1 MKAGQALAVICITA
15 VLLAGCEST
24 GLGRNMYYSR
34 SPGGLQGPGGTAPA
48 EPGYK
53 KITALE
59 AKEVM
64 DSEDVIILD
73 VRSRDEYEKEHI
85 QNAVSLP
92 STEIESLAEEML
104 PDKNTTILIYCKTGK
119 KSAEAAEKLV
129 KMGYTRVYDFG
140 GIEDWPYQTVK

>member
-1 MKAGQALAVICITA
+1 MKIGQALAIICIAA
-15 VLLAGCEST
+15 VLLAGCAA
-24 GLGRNMYYSR
+24 G
-34 SPGGLQGPGGTAPA
+34 QDGTTPA